1 MQPPSWLAAWQPDQ
15 TPLATVDQI
24 AADVDRLDAA
34 LAPTGPEALLVLS
47 DRTLSLFPMP
57 DNWEDQA
64 QAWYAAL
71 ADIPEDLIRVAFERV
86 ASNCRFWPRPAEVR
100 EQISVELMERRVAAR
115 RLKVALAKAKRE
127 VADEERR
134 LRQGA
139 AMNAPPVSD
148 RHPITVRVNKITKA
162 NIVTTRE
169 KLAAG
174 RNPKTANKIVQGLVN
189 VLKYCEEREQLADI
203 PRPKRL
209 KQPESPR
216 RRLL

>member
-15 TPLATVDQI
+15 TPPATVDQI

-86 ASNCRFWPRPAEVR
+86 ARNCRFWPRPAEVR

-127 VADEERR
+127 VADEERW

-139 AMNAPPVSD
+139 AMNAPPVSE
-148 RHPITVRVNKITKA
+148 RRPITVRVNKLTDLPDDSIEVSPA
-162 NIVTTRE
+162 D
-169 KLAAG
+169 AAARVAEWEAALG
-174 RNPKTANKIVQGLVN
+174 RTA
-189 VLKYCEEREQLADI
+189 
-203 PRPKRL
+203 
-209 KQPESPR
+209 
-216 RRLL
+216 